1 MSLWMFL
8 VGTFIFIPYA
18 YFLVWMVRT
27 QHKKQEQERLNDPE
41 LREYYVR
48 HGQEDLMDYDGMGN
62 QGRFI
67 YSPKPKAKK
76 RKRGSQS
83 RMKNYFW
90 HENQKK

>member
-41 LREYYVR
+41 LREYYAR

-62 QGRFI
+62 QGRFPPEPT
-67 YSPKPKAKK
+67 SPYGKEIRRRLKK
-76 RKRGSQS
+76 
-83 RMKNYFW
+83 
-90 HENQKK
+90 KKQNETV